1 MRIAALGAGAVGGYF
16 GGRLAQ
22 AGHDVTFIARGAH
35 LTAIRNAGL
44 RVDSI
49 AGDFVVAPAQATDD
63 PAGVGFV
70 DFVILAVKTWQ
81 LGDAARALRPL
92 VGPHT
97 AVLPLLNG
105 VEAADELTAVLGVD
119 HVLAGMC
126 RIITT
131 IEGPGHIRHSGA
143 VPFVAL
149 GELDNTVS
157 DRVRRLHGALV
168 GAGVGAEIAADIH
181 VAVWEK
187 FMFIA
192 TMSGIGAVTRAPIGE
207 WLNLPHTRRMA
218 EAALQEVVAVGR
230 AHGVALPDASV
241 ADTLAFMDGVP
252 PSATA
257 SMQRDIMAGRPSEL
271 EAQSGAVVRL
281 GAQVGVPTPVHSFL
295 YHSLL
300 PKERAARGQR

>member
-16 GGRLAQ
+16 GGRLAM
-22 AGHDVTFIARGAH
+22 AGHDVTFIARGAN
-35 LTAIRNAGL
+35 LAAIRDHGL

-49 AGDFVVAPAQATDD
+49 AGDFVVSPARATDD
-63 PAGVGFV
+63 PASVGIV
-70 DFVILAVKTWQ
+70 DFVIVAVKTWQ
-81 LGDAARALRPL
+81 LGDAARAMRPL

-105 VEAADELTAVLGVD
+105 VEAAEELAAVLGAE

-131 IEGPGHIRHSGA
+131 LEGPGHIRHSGA
-143 VPFVAL
+143 VPWVAL
-149 GELDNTVS
+149 GELDNIVS

-168 GAGVGAEIAADIH
+168 EAGVGAEIATDIN

-207 WLNLPHTRRMA
+207 WLNLPETRRMA
-218 EAALQEVVAVGR
+218 EAALEEVVAVGQ
-230 AHGVALPDASV
+230 AHGVPLPDASV
-241 ADTLAFMDGVP
+241 AKTLAFMDGVP

-281 GAQVGVPTPVHSFL
+281 GARVGVPTPIHSYL

-300 PKERAARGQR
+300 PQERAARGR

>member
-300 PKERAARGQR
+300 PQERAARGQR